1 MPTLLTE
8 YSRILRL
15 AIAHRFITP
24 SVSFAERL
32 FIRMNKY
39 FDLAIFLIA
48 ATLFSAVWGRSVEV
62 LAKSRTVNKLSL
74 RMMSHCRAPQDKIR
88 FYIIWL
94 SYLLEGLLGIVLGS
108 VIYGINPIDM
118 LIPIHISDTSLF
130 TLAGFILQLE
140 VSSVL
145 LLVCSLLKSDVNW
158 YRVISE
164 INWVKV
170 SFNLPRKIRML
181 YPTSA
186 ALFEELFFRCIIFFV
201 LLKRFDWIPLPVM
214 MMIVAALFI
223 IEQVVCTQKVKQAV
237 AMAVGALAI
246 SFAGCLMIVITNSI
260 IPAIICHEMYVI
272 FYLKK

>member
-1 MPTLLTE
+1 
-8 YSRILRL
+8 
-15 AIAHRFITP
+15 
-24 SVSFAERL
+24 
-32 FIRMNKY
+32 MNKY
-39 FDLAIFLIA
+39 FDLAVFLIA
-48 ATLFSAVWGRSVEV
+48 ATLFSAVWGRSVES

-108 VIYGINPIDM
+108 VIYGINPLDL
-118 LIPIHISDTSLF
+118 LIPIHISDTILF

-170 SFNLPRKIRML
+170 SFNLPKKMRML

-223 IEQVVCTQKVKQAV
+223 IEQVVCTQKVNQAV